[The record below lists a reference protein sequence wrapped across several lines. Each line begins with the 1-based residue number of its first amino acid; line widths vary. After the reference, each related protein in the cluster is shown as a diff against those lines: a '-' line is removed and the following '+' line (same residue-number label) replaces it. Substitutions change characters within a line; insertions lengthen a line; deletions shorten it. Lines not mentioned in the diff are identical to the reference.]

1 MMKSVESE
9 LSAWVRKVRA
19 AAAAGWLAAAVLCAS
34 CGGAR
39 PVHYYTL
46 QVPAPAQVGDPRTN
60 YVLGVQQFRAPEP
73 LRDDRIIYYQSPT
86 QLNFYQQHRWDADP
100 ATMLSALAQ
109 RELQQ
114 TGVFAQVGLAPY
126 VGSVD
131 YILRGQ
137 VLSFSEVD
145 YQGGVKAR
153 VGLRLTLLR
162 MPDRKV
168 AWSAERQVENVVQE
182 QGVPSVVSAI
192 NAATKQI
199 LDEMI
204 PGIVAQ
210 VESDYRASTGKT
222 TQ

>member
-1 MMKSVESE
+1 MKSVESE
-9 LSAWVRKVRA
+9 LSAWVHRVRVA
-19 AAAAGWLAAAVLCAS
+19 VAAGWLAAAALCVS

-46 QVPAPAQVGDPRTN
+46 QMPAPAQVGDPRTN
-60 YVLGVQQFRAPEP
+60 FVLGVQQFRAPEP
-73 LRDDRIIYYQSPT
+73 LRDDRILYYESPT
-86 QLNFYQQHRWDADP
+86 QLNYYQQHRWDVDP

-114 TGVFAQVGLAPY
+114 TGVFAQVWLAPY
-126 VGSVD
+126 VGNAD
-131 YILRGQ
+131 YVLRGQ

-153 VGLRLTLLR
+153 VGLGLTLLR
-162 MPDRKV
+162 VPDRKV
-168 AWSAERQVENVVQE
+168 AWSAQRQVENVVQE
-182 QGVPSVVSAI
+182 QGVPGVVNAL

-210 VESDYRASTGKT
+210 VESDYRASTSKT
-222 TQ
+222 TH

>member
-1 MMKSVESE
+1 MKNVELE
-9 LSAWVRKVRA
+9 LRAWVRKTRSVA
-19 AAAAGWLAAAVLCAS
+19 AGGWLAAAVVCAS
-34 CGGAR
+34 CGGGR

-46 QVPAPAQVGDPRTN
+46 QMPAPAQVGDPRTN
-60 YVLGVQQFRAPEP
+60 FVLGVQQFRAAEP
-73 LRDDRIIYYQSPT
+73 LRDDRILYYESPT

-100 ATMLSALAQ
+100 ASMLAALAQ

-114 TGVFAQVGLAPY
+114 TGVFAQVWLAPY
-126 VGSVD
+126 HGDVD
-131 YILRGQ
+131 YVLRGQ

-153 VGLRLTLLR
+153 VALGLTLLR
-162 MPDRKV
+162 LPDRKA
-168 AWSAERQVENVVQE
+168 AWSAQRQVESAVQE
-182 QGVPSVVSAI
+182 QGVPAVVNAL

-210 VESDYRASTGKT
+210 VESDYRATTSKT
-222 TQ
+222 TH

>member
-1 MMKSVESE
+1 M
-9 LSAWVRKVRA
+9 RA
-19 AAAAGWLAAAVLCAS
+19 AVAAGWLAAAALCAS

-46 QVPAPAQVGDPRTN
+46 QMPAPAQIGDPRTN
-60 YVLGVQQFRAPEP
+60 FVLGVQQFRAPEP
-73 LRDDRIIYYQSPT
+73 LRDDRILYYQSPT
-86 QLNFYQQHRWDADP
+86 QLNYYQQHRWDSDP

-114 TGVFAQVGLAPY
+114 TGVFAQVLLVPY
-126 VGSVD
+126 LGNAD
-131 YILRGQ
+131 YVLRGQ

-153 VGLRLTLLR
+153 VGIGLTLLR

-168 AWSAERQVENVVQE
+168 AWSAQRQVENVVQE
-182 QGVPSVVSAI
+182 QGVPGVVNAL

-210 VESDYRASTGKT
+210 VESDYRASTSKT
-222 TQ
+222 TH

>member
-1 MMKSVESE
+1 MKSVESE
-9 LSAWVRKVRA
+9 LSAWVRKARA
-19 AAAAGWLAAAVLCAS
+19 GAVTGCLAAAVLCAS
-34 CGGAR
+34 CGKAP

-46 QVPAPAQVGDPRTN
+46 QMPAPVPVSDPRTN
-60 YVLGVQQFRAPEP
+60 FVVGVLQFRAAEP
-73 LRDDRIIYYQSPT
+73 LRDDRILYYQSPT
-86 QLNFYQQHRWDADP
+86 QLNFYQQHRWDSDP
-100 ATMLSALAQ
+100 ATMLATLTQ

-114 TGVFAQVGLAPY
+114 TGAFAQVLLAPY
-126 VGSVD
+126 QGNVN

-137 VLSFSEVD
+137 VLGFSEVD

-162 MPDRKV
+162 MPDRNR
-168 AWSAERQVENVVQE
+168 AWSAQRQVENAVQE
-182 QGVPSVVSAI
+182 QGVAAVVNVL

-210 VESDYRASTGKT
+210 VESDYRATTSKT
-222 TQ
+222 TH

>member
-1 MMKSVESE
+1 MKSVESE
-9 LSAWVRKVRA
+9 LSAWVHRVRVA
-19 AAAAGWLAAAVLCAS
+19 AAVAWLAATVLCAS
-34 CGGAR
+34 CGGER

-46 QVPAPAQVGDPRTN
+46 QMPAPAQGGDPRTN
-60 YVLGVQQFRAPEP
+60 FVVGVQTFRAPEP
-73 LRDDRIIYYQSPT
+73 LRDERILYYQSPT
-86 QLNFYQQHRWDADP
+86 QLNFYQQHRWDSDP
-100 ATMLSALAQ
+100 ATMLAALAQ

-114 TGVFAQVGLAPY
+114 TGAFAQVWLAPY
-126 VGSVD
+126 QGNVD

-162 MPDRKV
+162 MPDRNV
-168 AWSAERQVENVVQE
+168 AWSAQRQLENAVQE
-182 QGVPSVVSAI
+182 QGVPGVVTAL

-210 VESDYRASTGKT
+210 VESDYRASTSKT
-222 TQ
+222 TH